1 MPQQGEPLM
10 PTRHT
15 ATKSAPKPAVV
26 AQKPNGEAKPDIK
39 AGIRAIAND
48 LDAMKLTNNAD
59 VLSTQ
64 MQKAVVDLRKLC
76 EA

>member
-1 MPQQGEPLM
+1 MPNRQ
-10 PTRHT
+10 T
-15 ATKSAPKPAVV
+15 AAKSAPKPAF
-26 AQKPNGEAKPDIK
+26 QHQNGEAKPDIK

-64 MQKAVVDLRKLC
+64 MQKAVVELRKLC